1 MKIKR
6 ASAFTMESG
15 QKKPLLDIAEYSN
28 FKYGHKPTVLTFA
41 KKMTDELFSIFP
53 IQKLISQ
60 QENVIVTTSPY
71 WYTPPSVH
79 PLALAVYENIN
90 EHLFERGKNSLRF
103 IKMSRSSAPS
113 CDFSKLSH
121 AERKLNMQQNKLS
134 VDENAVKGRTV
145 IFIEDARIT
154 GAHEAKALECLEA
167 AGAEKVILL
176 YIIDVKHGKKDPD
189 IENRINHSVINSLDE
204 LYRLMKNP
212 DEYVLNSRA
221 CRFVLSWENKEELEK
236 FAQKLPLTVLTEL
249 YSASITDGYGLM
261 EKYADGFRII
271 REEVRERSHAS
282 FIAELFTRAG
292 NLIKKSAVTSLF

>member
-1 MKIKR
+1 
-6 ASAFTMESG
+6 
-15 QKKPLLDIAEYSN
+15 
-28 FKYGHKPTVLTFA
+28 
-41 KKMTDELFSIFP
+41 
-53 IQKLISQ
+53 
-60 QENVIVTTSPY
+60 
-71 WYTPPSVH
+71 
-79 PLALAVYENIN
+79 
-90 EHLFERGKNSLRF
+90 
-103 IKMSRSSAPS
+103 MSRSSAPS

-236 FAQKLPLTVLTEL
+236 FAQKIPLTVLTEL